1 MGEIWTGPF
10 HIVNFKEP
18 TGILSGIVSASIVG
32 ITAASSMVATNIIVN
47 GVTPL
52 MINLNLSKQTEAWV
66 KPWLYTAMSG
76 VMGVVARKFGKVF
89 FPKDPRKVNIITIA
103 AAVPPALQAV
113 GALLK
118 AAWPNADW
126 GPFQPIYNAATGLS
140 DDGDDGMDD
149 YLQVG
154 DYLQVDGD
162 GDSSDGG
169 VGAMYEAGMGEMYEA
184 GMGYDYDQ
192 QEVESA
198 AAPF

>member
-1 MGEIWTGPF
+1 MSELWTGPF
-10 HIVNFKEP
+10 DIVNFREP
-18 TGILSGIVSASIVG
+18 TGILSGIVSVSIVG
-32 ITAASSMVATNIIVN
+32 ITAASSMVATSIIVN
-47 GVTPL
+47 GLMPL
-52 MINLNLSKQTEAWV
+52 AINLNLTPQTQAWI
-66 KPWLYTAMSG
+66 KPWLYTGMSG
-76 VMGVVARKFGKVF
+76 LMAMTGRWAGKMF
-89 FPKDPRKVNIITIA
+89 FPKNSRRINIITLA
-103 AAVPPALQAV
+103 AAVPPALQAI

-118 AAWPNADW
+118 AAMPNADW
-126 GPFQPIYNAATGLS
+126 GPFQPVYNAATGMA
-140 DDGDDGMDD
+140 DDDEGMDD

-169 VGAMYEAGMGEMYEA
+169 VGEMYEAGMGDMYEA

>member
-1 MGEIWTGPF
+1 MGDLITGPF
-10 HIVNFKEP
+10 KIVQFNEP
-18 TGILSGIVSASIVG
+18 TGILSGIISVSIVG
-32 ITAASSMVATNIIVN
+32 ITAASSMVATNIIVG
-47 GVTPL
+47 GVQP
-52 MINLNLSKQTEAWV
+52 MMSNLAPQTQAWI

-76 VMGVVARKFGKVF
+76 VMGFAGRMVGKAFWPRDARKVG
-89 FPKDPRKVNIITIA
+89 IITIA

-118 AAWPNADW
+118 AALPNADW
-126 GPFQPIYNAATGLS
+126 GPFQPIYNAATGLA
-140 DDGDDGMDD
+140 GDDDEGMDD

-162 GDSSDGG
+162 GSASDGG
-169 VGAMYEAGMGEMYEA
+169 VGELYEAGMGEMYEA
-184 GMGYDYDQ
+184 GLGYDYDQ